1 MNTKK
6 LSTKKINKLLPQK
19 IESNKKSSLLTKL
32 EEVNRKTN
40 ETNTLKENLTKQ
52 LEINTQKQAEL
63 DKQTSI
69 QKAKLEAIAEL
80 SAQQAKEQLIQLM
93 QEEAKADAMVL
104 VKDIMDEAQTTA
116 NMEAKK
122 VIIKSI
128 QRVGVEA
135 LWKMLSLFLI
145 SKMTKLKV
153 ASLGEKEEISELL
166 KT

>member
-1 MNTKK
+1 
-6 LSTKKINKLLPQK
+6 
-19 IESNKKSSLLTKL
+19 
-32 EEVNRKTN
+32 
-40 ETNTLKENLTKQ
+40 
-52 LEINTQKQAEL
+52 
-63 DKQTSI
+63 
-69 QKAKLEAIAEL
+69 LEAIAEL